1 MRKWNRFLAL
11 LLAMVM
17 AFGLTVTAFAEGE
30 DTAQTGDVT
39 VLYTNDVHTYITQDL
54 TYSLVAAY
62 KASLENALLVDAGD
76 HIQGTVYGSM
86 DKGETIIK
94 LMNAAGYDAA
104 TLGNHEFDYSM
115 DGCMQ
120 AIEWADFPY
129 VSCNFYHEKDGVAG
143 ENVLDSYV
151 VLEAGGVKIAFVGIT
166 TPESFITST
175 PAYFQDD
182 AGNFIY
188 GIAGGSDGSALYAAV
203 QKAIDAASAEADYV
217 IALGHLGIDPSSK
230 PWTSEDVIA
239 NTTGLDA
246 FIDGHSQ
253 YEVAMKEVADKAGDT
268 VVLTQTGEYL
278 NNLGQ
283 MTIAADGT
291 ITTKLLTAEDLAGVT
306 PDAEIKAVEDAWVAE
321 IDTQL
326 GEVIGSIDD
335 TLDNYDADGNRLVR
349 KQETNTGDFAAD
361 ALYYLFDNMGL
372 EVDAAIMNGGGIRNG
387 AITGDI
393 TYKTCKEIHTFGNVA
408 CLQTVTGQ
416 QILYALEFGAKDVS
430 ADGSTEHG
438 GFLQVSGLKY
448 TINTAIPSSIPLD
461 DKGFWAGEPTGAL
474 RVSDVQILDRETG
487 EYVPLDLDAKYNLAG
502 YNYTLRDQG
511 DGFYMFDGAVNVLD
525 GVMEDYMVLANYVQ
539 SFEGGKVTGYAQPA
553 GRITIVN
560 EAEEVQPEPVG
571 FTDVVLGSWYYA
583 DVTAVTSQGLMTG
596 TSETAFSPDAA
607 VTGAD
612 LSAALKAFAPT
623 VTVDADKTVTRGE
636 LMMLLWT
643 YAGAPAAEA
652 DLSVFADGASV
663 SAASQPA
670 VAWAVSQG
678 LLKGGNGV
686 LDLGSQVTRAQAATL
701 IVRLMALYQTPADQ
715 AA

>member
-76 HIQGTVYGSM
+76 AIQGTVYGSM

-104 TLGNHEFDYSM
+104 TLGNHEFDYGM
-115 DGCMQ
+115 EGCMQ
-120 AIEWADFPY
+120 AIEWADYPY
-129 VSCNFYHEKDGVAG
+129 LSCNFYHEKDGVAG

-253 YEVAMKEVADKAGDT
+253 NEVAMKEVADKAGDT

-349 KQETNTGDFAAD
+349 KQETNTGDFTAD

>member
-104 TLGNHEFDYSM
+104 TLGNHEFDYGM
-115 DGCMQ
+115 EGCMQ
-120 AIEWADFPY
+120 AIEWADYPY
-129 VSCNFYHEKDGVAG
+129 LSCNFYHEKDGVAG

-253 YEVAMKEVADKAGDT
+253 NEVAMKEVADKAGDT

-349 KQETNTGDFAAD
+349 KQETNTGDFTAD

-701 IVRLMALYQTPADQ
+701 IVRLMALYQTPAGQ

>member
-76 HIQGTVYGSM
+76 AIQGTVYGSM

-104 TLGNHEFDYSM
+104 TLGNHEFDYGM
-115 DGCMQ
+115 EGCMQ
-120 AIEWADFPY
+120 AIEWADYPY
-129 VSCNFYHEKDGVAG
+129 LSCNFYHEKDGVAG

-253 YEVAMKEVADKAGDT
+253 NEVAMKEVADKAGDT

-539 SFEGGKVTGYAQPA
+539 SFEGGKVTGYAEPA